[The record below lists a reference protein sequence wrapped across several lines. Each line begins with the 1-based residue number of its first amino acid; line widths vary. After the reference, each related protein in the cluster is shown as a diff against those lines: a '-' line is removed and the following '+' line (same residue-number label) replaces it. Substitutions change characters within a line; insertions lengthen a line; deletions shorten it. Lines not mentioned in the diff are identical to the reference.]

1 MMKGFWNKLGN
12 KYLSGIQE
20 GTLKVTYDDGSTM
33 RYGNGQAPHVA
44 LKLHNHQLFKRLSF
58 YGDIGFAES
67 YMDGDFETSNLT
79 DLIKLGLIN
88 SKTLATKSEDNGFKG
103 MVNLLP
109 QLNKVKHWMRK
120 NSKTQSQKNISEHY
134 DLSNDFFKLML
145 DDTMMYSSAVFEK
158 PNDSLYDAQQRKIKL
173 LADKLRLKP
182 GSKVLEIGSGW
193 GAMAIHLAKEKQCE
207 VTTVTLSKEQK
218 ALCEERFKE
227 EAVEKQ
233 VEILL
238 KDYRDLEGTFD
249 AIIAVEMFEA
259 VGKEYFDIFFKKCES
274 LLKPSG
280 VMVMQIITM
289 PDQRYSTYSKGTDF
303 IQKYIF
309 PGGHLP
315 SVGKILQTTSAHTRL
330 NLLHMEEFTE
340 DYAKTLR
347 LWHEAFLQ
355 KLSHVK
361 ELGFD
366 EYFIRM
372 WKMYLSYCE
381 AAFITRNINLVQV
394 AFTRDQNTHLNRG
407 LVA

>member
-1 MMKGFWNKLGN
+1 MKVLWNKLGD
-12 KYLSGIQE
+12 KYLSGIEE
-20 GTLKVTYDDGSTM
+20 GTLQVTYSDGVQKS
-33 RYGNGQAPHVA
+33 YGNGQSPKSDLHV
-44 LKLHNHQLFKRLSF
+44 NNSRLFKRMSL

-67 YMDGDFETSNLT
+67 YMDGDFETSDLT
-79 DLIKLGLIN
+79 ALIRIGLIN
-88 SKTLATKSEDNGFKG
+88 SKTLATKSEHKSYNRFFNI
-103 MVNLLP
+103 MP
-109 QLNKVKHWMRK
+109 QLNKIKHWMRK

-134 DLSNDFFKLML
+134 DLSNDFFELML
-145 DDTMMYSSAVFEK
+145 DDTMMYSSAVFEH
-158 PNDSLYDAQQRKIKL
+158 PEESLYSAQQRKIKL
-173 LADKLRLKP
+173 LADKLRLKR
-182 GSKVLEIGSGW
+182 GAKVLEIGSGW

-218 ALCEERFKE
+218 ALCEKRFKE
-227 EAVEKQ
+227 EEVEKQ
-233 VEILL
+233 IEVLL

-289 PDQRYSTYSKGTDF
+289 PDQRYAAYSKGTDF

-315 SVGKILQTTSAHTRL
+315 SVGKILETTSTHTRL

-347 LWHEAFLQ
+347 IWHEAFTQ
-355 KLSHVK
+355 KLDEVK
-361 ELGFD
+361 KLGFD

-394 AFTRDQNTHLNRG
+394 AFTRDQNIHLNKG

>member
-1 MMKGFWNKLGN
+1 MKGLWNKLGD
-12 KYLSGIQE
+12 KFLSRIEQ
-20 GTLKVTYDDGSTM
+20 GTLKVVYSDGTQIT
-33 RYGNGQAPHVA
+33 YGNGEAPKTSLLIHDSRFFRRLA
-44 LKLHNHQLFKRLSF
+44 L

-67 YMDGDFETSNLT
+67 YMDGDFEST
-79 DLIKLGLIN
+79 DLPNLISIALLN
-88 SKTLATKSEDNGFKG
+88 SKTLAAKSEDRSNNRFI
-103 MVNLLP
+103 NLLP

-120 NSKTQSQKNISEHY
+120 NSKTQSQKNISQHY
-134 DLSNDFFKLML
+134 DLSNDFFELML
-145 DDTMMYSSAVFEK
+145 DDTMMYSSAVFES
-158 PNDSLYDAQQRKIKL
+158 PEQSLHEAQKSKIKL
-173 LADKLRLKP
+173 LADKLHLTP
-182 GSKVLEIGSGW
+182 GAKVLEIGSGW
-193 GAMAIHLAKEKQCE
+193 GGMAIHLAKEKQCD

-218 ALCEERFKE
+218 ALCEQRFKKE
-227 EAVEKQ
+227 EVEDQ
-233 VEILL
+233 IEILL
-238 KDYRDLEGTFD
+238 KDYRDLDGTFD

-259 VGKEYFDIFFKKCES
+259 VGKEYFDVFFKKCES

-289 PDQRYSTYSKGTDF
+289 PDQRYSAYSKGTDF

-315 SVGKILQTTSAHTRL
+315 SMSKILQTTTEHTRL

-347 LWHEAFLQ
+347 LWHDAFNA
-355 KLSHVK
+355 KLHKVK

-372 WKMYLSYCE
+372 WKMYLCYCE

-394 AFTRDQNTHLNRG
+394 AFTRDQNTYLNKG

>member
-1 MMKGFWNKLGN
+1 
-12 KYLSGIQE
+12 
-20 GTLKVTYDDGSTM
+20 
-33 RYGNGQAPHVA
+33 
-44 LKLHNHQLFKRLSF
+44 
-58 YGDIGFAES
+58 
-67 YMDGDFETSNLT
+67 
-79 DLIKLGLIN
+79 
-88 SKTLATKSEDNGFKG
+88 
-103 MVNLLP
+103 
-109 QLNKVKHWMRK
+109 
-120 NSKTQSQKNISEHY
+120 
-134 DLSNDFFKLML
+134 
-145 DDTMMYSSAVFEK
+145 
-158 PNDSLYDAQQRKIKL
+158 
-173 LADKLRLKP
+173 
-182 GSKVLEIGSGW
+182 
-193 GAMAIHLAKEKQCE
+193 MAIHLAKEKQCD

-227 EAVEKQ
+227 EEVEKQ
-233 VEILL
+233 IEILL

-249 AIIAVEMFEA
+249 AVIAVEMFEA

-280 VMVMQIITM
+280 VLVMQIITM
-289 PDQRYSTYSKGTDF
+289 PDQRYAAYSKGTDF

-315 SVGKILQTTSAHTRL
+315 SVGKILDTTSNHTRL

-347 LWHEAFLQ
+347 LWSNAFEQ

-361 ELGFD
+361 KLGFD

-394 AFTRDQNTHLNRG
+394 AFTRDQNIHLNRG

>member
-1 MMKGFWNKLGN
+1 MNGFWNKLGD
-12 KYLSGIQE
+12 KYLNGIE
-20 GTLKVTYDDGSTM
+20 VGTLKVTYSDGTTKHYGDGS
-33 RYGNGQAPHVA
+33 APKTD
-44 LKLHNHQLFKRLSF
+44 LILHNSGFFKRLSL

-67 YMDGDFETSNLT
+67 YMDGDFETSDLT
-79 DLIKLGLIN
+79 ALIELALLN
-88 SKTLATKSEDNGFKG
+88 SKTLATKSEDSASSRF
-103 MVNLLP
+103 VNLMP

-158 PNDSLYDAQQRKIKL
+158 PNESLYEAQKRKIKL

-182 GSKVLEIGSGW
+182 GAKVLEIGSGW

-218 ALCEERFKE
+218 ALCEQRFQK

-233 VEILL
+233 IEILL

-259 VGKEYFDIFFKKCES
+259 VGQEYFDIFFKKCES

-280 VMVMQIITM
+280 VMVMQVITM
-289 PDQRYSTYSKGTDF
+289 PDQRYNAYAKGTDF

-315 SVGKILQTTSAHTRL
+315 SVGKMLDTTSSHTRL

-347 LWHEAFLQ
+347 LWHESFQ
-355 KLSHVK
+355 NKLSHVK
-361 ELGFD
+361 RLGFD

-381 AAFITRNINLVQV
+381 AAFITRNINLVQI
-394 AFTRDQNTHLNRG
+394 AFTRDQNIHLNRG

>member
-1 MMKGFWNKLGN
+1 MKALWNKLGD
-12 KYLSGIQE
+12 KYLSGIEQ
-20 GTLKVTYDDGSTM
+20 GTLHVTFNDGSQKT
-33 RYGNGQAPHVA
+33 YGNGDSPKAD
-44 LKLHNHQLFKRLSF
+44 LKIHKSDIFKRMAL

-67 YMDGDFETSNLT
+67 YMDGDFETSDLT
-79 DLIKLGLIN
+79 ALITLALIN
-88 SKTLATKSEDNGFKG
+88 SKTLATKSEDRTQNRFI
-103 MVNLLP
+103 NLIP
-109 QLNKVKHWMRK
+109 QLNKIKHWMRK

-134 DLSNDFFKLML
+134 DLSNDFFELML
-145 DDTMMYSSAVFEK
+145 DDTMMYSSAVFEDAE
-158 PNDSLYDAQQRKIKL
+158 DSLYTAQQRKIKL

-182 GSKVLEIGSGW
+182 GAKVLEIGSGW
-193 GAMAIHLAKEKQCE
+193 GAMAIHLAKEKQCD

-218 ALCEERFKE
+218 ALCEKRFQE
-227 EAVEKQ
+227 EEVEKQ
-233 VEILL
+233 IEILL

-259 VGKEYFDIFFKKCES
+259 VGKEYFDVFFKKCES

-289 PDQRYSTYSKGTDF
+289 PDQRYAAYSKGTDF

-315 SVGKILQTTSAHTRL
+315 SVGKILETTSTHTRL

-347 LWHEAFLQ
+347 LWHEAFLEKRDKVQ
-355 KLSHVK
+355 D
-361 ELGFD
+361 LGFD
-366 EYFIRM
+366 SYFIRM

-381 AAFITRNINLVQV
+381 AAFTTRNINLVQV
-394 AFTRDQNTHLNRG
+394 AFTRDQNIHLNKG

>member
-1 MMKGFWNKLGN
+1 MNVLWNKLGD
-12 KYLSGIQE
+12 KYLSGIEQ
-20 GTLKVTYDDGSTM
+20 GTLHVTYSDGTKKT
-33 RYGNGQAPHVA
+33 YGNGEMPRAD
-44 LKLHNHQLFKRLSF
+44 LKVYKSKLFKRMAL

-67 YMDGDFETSNLT
+67 YMDGDFETSDMT
-79 DLIKLGLIN
+79 SLITLGLIN
-88 SKTLATKSEDNGFKG
+88 SKTLATKSEDKSYKRF
-103 MVNLLP
+103 VNLLP
-109 QLNKVKHWMRK
+109 QLNKIKHWMRK

-134 DLSNDFFKLML
+134 DLSNDFFELML
-145 DDTMMYSSAVFEK
+145 DDTMMYSSAVFEH
-158 PNDSLYDAQQRKIKL
+158 PEESLYSAQQRKIKL

-193 GAMAIHLAKEKQCE
+193 GAMAIHLAKEKECE

-218 ALCEERFKE
+218 ALCEKRFKE
-227 EAVEKQ
+227 EEVEKQ
-233 VEILL
+233 IEILL

-289 PDQRYSTYSKGTDF
+289 PDQRYDAYSKGTDF

-315 SVGKILQTTSAHTRL
+315 SVGKILETTSTHTRL

-347 LWHEAFLQ
+347 LWHETFLQ
-355 KLSHVK
+355 KRDEVLN
-361 ELGFD
+361 LGFD
-366 EYFIRM
+366 SYFIRM

-394 AFTRDQNTHLNRG
+394 AFTRDQNIHLNRG

>member
-1 MMKGFWNKLGN
+1 MRVFWNKLGD
-12 KYLSGIQE
+12 KYLSGIEQ
-20 GTLKVTYDDGSTM
+20 GTLHVTYSDGIQKT
-33 RYGNGQAPHVA
+33 YGNGQSPKAD
-44 LKLHNHQLFKRLSF
+44 LHIYNSQIFKRMSL

-67 YMDGDFETSNLT
+67 YMDGDFETSDLT
-79 DLIKLGLIN
+79 ALITIGLIN
-88 SKTLATKSEDNGFKG
+88 SKTLATKSEDRAYNRF
-103 MVNLLP
+103 VNLMP
-109 QLNKVKHWMRK
+109 QLNKIKHWMRK

-134 DLSNDFFKLML
+134 DLSNDFFELML
-145 DDTMMYSSAVFEK
+145 DDTMMYSSAVFEH
-158 PNDSLYDAQQRKIKL
+158 PEESLYSAQQRKIKL

-182 GSKVLEIGSGW
+182 GAKVLEIGSGW

-218 ALCEERFKE
+218 ALCEQRFKE
-227 EAVEKQ
+227 EEVEKQ
-233 VEILL
+233 IEILL

-289 PDQRYSTYSKGTDF
+289 PDQRYAAYSKGTDF

-315 SVGKILQTTSAHTRL
+315 SVGKILETTSTHTRL

-355 KLSHVK
+355 KLDAVK
-361 ELGFD
+361 KLGFD

-394 AFTRDQNTHLNRG
+394 AFTRDQNIQLNKG

>member
-1 MMKGFWNKLGN
+1 MRVFWNKLGD
-12 KYLSGIQE
+12 KYLSGIEQ
-20 GTLKVTYDDGSTM
+20 GTLHVTYSDGIQKT
-33 RYGNGQAPHVA
+33 YGNGQSPKAD
-44 LKLHNHQLFKRLSF
+44 LQIHNSQFFKRISL

-67 YMDGDFETSNLT
+67 YMDGDFETSDLT
-79 DLIKLGLIN
+79 ALITIGLLN
-88 SKTLATKSEDNGFKG
+88 SKTLATKSEDRAYNRF
-103 MVNLLP
+103 VNLMP
-109 QLNKVKHWMRK
+109 QLNKIKHWMRK

-134 DLSNDFFKLML
+134 DLSNDFFELML
-145 DDTMMYSSAVFEK
+145 DDTMMYSSAVFEH
-158 PNDSLYDAQQRKIKL
+158 PEESLYSAQQRKIKL

-218 ALCEERFKE
+218 ALCEHRFKE
-227 EAVEKQ
+227 EEVEKQ
-233 VEILL
+233 IEILL

-289 PDQRYSTYSKGTDF
+289 PDQRYAAYSKGTDF

-315 SVGKILQTTSAHTRL
+315 SVGKILETTSTHTRL

-355 KLSHVK
+355 KLDEVK
-361 ELGFD
+361 NLGFD

-394 AFTRDQNTHLNRG
+394 AFTRDQNIQLNKG

>member
-1 MMKGFWNKLGN
+1 MKGFWNKLGD
-12 KYLSGIQE
+12 KYLNGIQE
-20 GTLKVTYDDGSTM
+20 GTLEVTYDDGSIIS
-33 RYGNGQAPHVA
+33 YGNGHEPRAD
-44 LKLHNHQLFKRLSF
+44 LKISNSQFFKRLSL

-67 YMDGDFETSNLT
+67 YMDGDFETSDLT
-79 DLIKLGLIN
+79 ALIKLALIN
-88 SKTLATKSEDNGFKG
+88 SKTLATKSEDRSYNR
-103 MVNLLP
+103 MINLLP
-109 QLNKVKHWMRK
+109 QLNKIKHWMRK

-158 PNDSLYDAQQRKIKL
+158 PDDSLHQAQQRKIKL
-173 LADKLRLKP
+173 LADKLRLQP
-182 GSKVLEIGSGW
+182 GAKVLEIGSGW
-193 GAMAIHLAKEKQCE
+193 GAMAIHLAKEKQCD

-218 ALCEERFKE
+218 ALCEQRFKE
-227 EAVEKQ
+227 EEVEKQ
-233 VEILL
+233 IEILL

-289 PDQRYSTYSKGTDF
+289 PDQRYDAYSKGTDF

-315 SVGKILQTTSAHTRL
+315 SVGKILDTTSKHTRL

-347 LWHEAFLQ
+347 LWHDAFQQ

-361 ELGFD
+361 KLGFD
-366 EYFIRM
+366 DYFIRM

-394 AFTRDQNTHLNRG
+394 AFTRDQNIYLNRG

>member
-1 MMKGFWNKLGN
+1 MNALWNKLGD
-12 KYLSGIQE
+12 KYLSGIEQ
-20 GTLKVTYDDGSTM
+20 GTLHVTYSDGTQKT
-33 RYGNGQAPHVA
+33 YGNGENPKADLRVY
-44 LKLHNHQLFKRLSF
+44 KSQLFKRMAL

-67 YMDGDFETSNLT
+67 YMDGDFETSDMT
-79 DLIKLGLIN
+79 SLITLALIN
-88 SKTLATKSEDNGFKG
+88 SKTLATKSEDRSYRRF
-103 MVNLLP
+103 VNLMP
-109 QLNKVKHWMRK
+109 QLNKIKHWMRK

-134 DLSNDFFKLML
+134 DLSNDFFELML
-145 DDTMMYSSAVFEK
+145 DDTMMYSSAVFEH
-158 PNDSLYDAQQRKIKL
+158 PEESLYAAQQRKIKL

-182 GSKVLEIGSGW
+182 GAKVLEIGSGW
-193 GAMAIHLAKEKQCE
+193 GAMAIHLAKERQCE

-218 ALCEERFKE
+218 ALCEKRFKE
-227 EAVEKQ
+227 AEVEKQ
-233 VEILL
+233 IEILL

-289 PDQRYSTYSKGTDF
+289 PDQRYDAYSKGTDF

-315 SVGKILQTTSAHTRL
+315 SVGKILETTSKHTRL

-355 KLSHVK
+355 KRDAVLN
-361 ELGFD
+361 LGFD
-366 EYFIRM
+366 SYFIRM

-394 AFTRDQNTHLNRG
+394 AFTRDQNIHLNRG

>member
-1 MMKGFWNKLGN
+1 MRAFWNKLGD
-12 KYLSGIQE
+12 KYLSGIQQ
-20 GTLKVTYDDGSTM
+20 GTLHVTYSNGSKKT
-33 RYGNGQAPHVA
+33 YGNGQSPKAD
-44 LKLHNHQLFKRLSF
+44 LYIHNSQIFKRMSL

-67 YMDGDFETSNLT
+67 YMDGDFESSDLT
-79 DLIKLGLIN
+79 ALITLGLLN
-88 SKTLATKSEDNGFKG
+88 SKTLATKSEDKTYNRF
-103 MVNLLP
+103 VNLMP
-109 QLNKVKHWMRK
+109 QANKIKHWMRK

-145 DDTMMYSSAVFEK
+145 DDTMMYSSAVFEH
-158 PNDSLYDAQQRKIKL
+158 PEESLYMAQQRKIKL

-182 GSKVLEIGSGW
+182 GAKVLEIGSGW
-193 GAMAIHLAKEKQCE
+193 GAMAIHLAKEKQCD

-218 ALCEERFKE
+218 ALCEKRFRE
-227 EAVEKQ
+227 EEVEKQ
-233 VEILL
+233 IEILL
-238 KDYRDLEGTFD
+238 KDYRDLDGTFD

-289 PDQRYSTYSKGTDF
+289 PDQRYAAYSKGTDF

-315 SVGKILQTTSAHTRL
+315 SVGKILETTSKHTRL

-355 KLSHVK
+355 KRDEVLN
-361 ELGFD
+361 LGFD
-366 EYFIRM
+366 SYFIRM

-394 AFTRDQNTHLNRG
+394 AFTRDQNINLNKG

>member
-1 MMKGFWNKLGN
+1 MNGFWNKLGD
-12 KYLSGIQE
+12 KYLQGIKE
-20 GTLKVTYDDGSTM
+20 GTLEVTYSDGTKII
-33 RYGNGQAPHVA
+33 YGNGESPKADV
-44 LKLHNHQLFKRLSF
+44 QLNNSAFFKRLSL

-67 YMDGDFETSNLT
+67 YMDGDFETSDLT
-79 DLIKLGLIN
+79 ALIKIALIN
-88 SKTLATKSEDNGFKG
+88 SKTLATKSEDKTSSRL
-103 MVNLLP
+103 VNLLP
-109 QLNKVKHWMRK
+109 QMNKVKHWMRK

-158 PNDSLYDAQQRKIKL
+158 SDDTLYDAQKRKIKL

-182 GSKVLEIGSGW
+182 GAKVLEIGSGW

-218 ALCEERFKE
+218 ALCETRFKE
-227 EAVEKQ
+227 EEVEKQ

-249 AIIAVEMFEA
+249 AVIAVEMFEA
-259 VGKEYFDIFFKKCES
+259 VGKEYFDIFFKKCEA

-280 VMVMQIITM
+280 VLVMQIITM
-289 PDQRYSTYSKGTDF
+289 PDQRYAAYSKGTDF

-315 SVGKILQTTSAHTRL
+315 SVGKILQTTSTHTRL

-347 LWHEAFLQ
+347 LWQEAFES
-355 KLSHVK
+355 KLEHVK
-361 ELGFD
+361 NLGFD

-394 AFTRDQNTHLNRG
+394 AFTRDQNIHLNKG

>member
-1 MMKGFWNKLGN
+1 MKVLWNKLGD
-12 KYLSGIQE
+12 KYLNGIEQ
-20 GTLKVTYDDGSTM
+20 GTLHVTFSNGRKKT
-33 RYGNGQAPHVA
+33 YGNGEAPTTDLTIH
-44 LKLHNHQLFKRLSF
+44 KSRFFKRLAL

-67 YMDGDFETSNLT
+67 YMDGDFETSDLT
-79 DLIKLGLIN
+79 ALITLGLIN
-88 SKTLATKSEDNGFKG
+88 SKTLATKSEDREHNRF
-103 MVNLLP
+103 VNLLP
-109 QLNKVKHWMRK
+109 QFNNIKHWMRK
-120 NSKTQSQKNISEHY
+120 NSKTQSKKNISEHY
-134 DLSNDFFKLML
+134 DLSNDFFELML
-145 DDTMMYSSAVFEK
+145 DDTMMYSSAVFEH
-158 PNDSLYDAQQRKIKL
+158 PEESLYTAQKRKIKL

-218 ALCEERFKE
+218 ALCEKRFQKE
-227 EAVEKQ
+227 EVEKQ

-280 VMVMQIITM
+280 VLVMQIITM
-289 PDQRYSTYSKGTDF
+289 PDQRYDAYSKGTDF

-315 SVGKILQTTSAHTRL
+315 SVGKILQTTTTHTRL

-347 LWHEAFLQ
+347 LWHDAFLE
-355 KLSHVK
+355 KLDKVK
-361 ELGFD
+361 KLGFD
-366 EYFIRM
+366 DYFIRM

-394 AFTRDQNTHLNRG
+394 VFSRDQNMYLNKG

>member
-1 MMKGFWNKLGN
+1 MKGFWNRLGD
-12 KYLSGIQE
+12 KYLSRIEQ
-20 GTLKVTYDDGSTM
+20 GTLDVTYDDGTFIS
-33 RYGNGQAPHVA
+33 YGNGHEPRAD
-44 LKLHNHQLFKRLSF
+44 LHINNSKFFKRLSL

-67 YMDGDFETSNLT
+67 YMDGDFETSDLT
-79 DLIKLGLIN
+79 ALIKLALIN
-88 SKTLATKSEDNGFKG
+88 SKTLATKSEDNAYNR
-103 MVNLLP
+103 MINLLP
-109 QLNKVKHWMRK
+109 QINKIKHWMRK
-120 NSKTQSQKNISEHY
+120 NSKTQSRKNISEHY

-158 PNDSLYDAQQRKIKL
+158 PDESLYQAQQRKIKL
-173 LADKLRLKP
+173 LADKLRLQP
-182 GSKVLEIGSGW
+182 GAKVLEIGSGW

-218 ALCEERFKE
+218 ALCEQRFKE
-227 EAVEKQ
+227 EEVEKQ
-233 VEILL
+233 IEILL

-289 PDQRYSTYSKGTDF
+289 PDQRYDAYSKGTDF

-315 SVGKILQTTSAHTRL
+315 SVGKILDTTSKHTRL

-347 LWHEAFLQ
+347 LWHDAFQQ

-361 ELGFD
+361 KLGFD
-366 EYFIRM
+366 DYFIRM

-394 AFTRDQNTHLNRG
+394 AFTRDQNIYLNRG

>member
-1 MMKGFWNKLGN
+1 MRVFWNKLGD
-12 KYLSGIQE
+12 KYLSAIE
-20 GTLKVTYDDGSTM
+20 KGTLNVTYSDGMQKT
-33 RYGNGQAPHVA
+33 YGNGQLPKADVHI
-44 LKLHNHQLFKRLSF
+44 HNSQVFKRMSL

-67 YMDGDFETSNLT
+67 YMDGDFETSDLT
-79 DLIKLGLIN
+79 ALITIGLIN
-88 SKTLATKSEDNGFKG
+88 SKTLATKSEDRAYNRFI
-103 MVNLLP
+103 NLMP
-109 QLNKVKHWMRK
+109 QLNKLKHWMRK

-134 DLSNDFFKLML
+134 DLSNNFFELML
-145 DDTMMYSSAVFEK
+145 DDTMMYSSAVFEH
-158 PNDSLYDAQQRKIKL
+158 PEESLYSAQQRKIKL

-182 GSKVLEIGSGW
+182 GAKVLEIGSGW

-218 ALCEERFKE
+218 ALCEQRFKE
-227 EAVEKQ
+227 EEVEKQ
-233 VEILL
+233 IEILL

-289 PDQRYSTYSKGTDF
+289 PDQRYPAYSKGTDF

-315 SVGKILQTTSAHTRL
+315 SVGKILETTSTHTRL

-355 KLSHVK
+355 KLDEVK
-361 ELGFD
+361 NLGFD

-394 AFTRDQNTHLNRG
+394 AFTRDQNIQLNKG

>member
-1 MMKGFWNKLGN
+1 MKGLWNKLGD
-12 KYLSGIQE
+12 KYLSGIE
-20 GTLKVTYDDGSTM
+20 LGTLNVTYSNGIKKT
-33 RYGNGQAPHVA
+33 YGNGEYPKAD
-44 LKLHNHQLFKRLSF
+44 LHIHNSQMFKRMSF

-67 YMDGDFETSNLT
+67 YMDGDFESSDLT
-79 DLIKLGLIN
+79 ALITLGLLN
-88 SKTLATKSEDNGFKG
+88 SKTLATKSEDKTYNRF
-103 MVNLLP
+103 VNLMP
-109 QLNKVKHWMRK
+109 QLNKIKHWMRK

-145 DDTMMYSSAVFEK
+145 DDTMMYSSAVFEH
-158 PNDSLYDAQQRKIKL
+158 PEESLYMAQQRKIKL

-182 GSKVLEIGSGW
+182 GAKVLEIGSGW

-218 ALCEERFKE
+218 ALCEKRFKE
-227 EAVEKQ
+227 EEVEKQ
-233 VEILL
+233 IEVML

-249 AIIAVEMFEA
+249 AIVAVEMFEA

-289 PDQRYSTYSKGTDF
+289 PDQRYAAYSKGTDF

-315 SVGKILQTTSAHTRL
+315 SVGKILETTSTHTRL

-347 LWHEAFLQ
+347 IWHEAFIQ
-355 KLSHVK
+355 KIDEVK
-361 ELGFD
+361 KLGFD

-394 AFTRDQNTHLNRG
+394 SFTRDQNIHLNKG

>member
-1 MMKGFWNKLGN
+1 MKVFWNKLGD
-12 KYLSGIQE
+12 KYLSGIKQ
-20 GTLKVTYDDGSTM
+20 GTLHVTFSNGSKKT
-33 RYGNGQAPHVA
+33 YGNGEDPIADLNIH
-44 LKLHNHQLFKRLSF
+44 KSRFFKRLAL

-67 YMDGDFETSNLT
+67 YMDGDFETSDLT
-79 DLIKLGLIN
+79 ALITLALIN
-88 SKTLATKSEDNGFKG
+88 SKTLATKSEDNNHNRF
-103 MVNLLP
+103 VNLLP
-109 QLNKVKHWMRK
+109 QFNKIKHWMRK

-134 DLSNDFFKLML
+134 DLSNDFFELML
-145 DDTMMYSSAVFEK
+145 DDTMMYSSAVFSDPEE
-158 PNDSLYDAQQRKIKL
+158 SLYTAQKRKIKL
-173 LADKLRLKP
+173 LADKLRLKQ
-182 GSKVLEIGSGW
+182 GAKVLEIGSGW
-193 GAMAIHLAKEKQCE
+193 GAMAIHLAKEKECE

-218 ALCEERFKE
+218 ALCEKRFKE
-227 EAVEKQ
+227 EEVEKQ

-289 PDQRYSTYSKGTDF
+289 PDQRYDAYSKGTDF

-315 SVGKILQTTSAHTRL
+315 SVGKILETTTTHTRL

-347 LWHEAFLQ
+347 LWHNAFLD
-355 KLSHVK
+355 KLDQVK
-361 ELGFD
+361 QLGFD
-366 EYFIRM
+366 TYFIRM
-372 WKMYLSYCE
+372 WRMYLSYCE
-381 AAFITRNINLVQV
+381 AAFVTRNINLVQV
-394 AFTRDQNTHLNRG
+394 AFTRDQNIYLNKG

>member
-1 MMKGFWNKLGN
+1 MRVFWNKLGD
-12 KYLSGIQE
+12 KYLSAIEQ
-20 GTLKVTYDDGSTM
+20 GTLNVTYSDGMQKT
-33 RYGNGQAPHVA
+33 YGNGQLPKADVHI
-44 LKLHNHQLFKRLSF
+44 HNSQVFKRMSL

-67 YMDGDFETSNLT
+67 YMDGDFETSDLT
-79 DLIKLGLIN
+79 ALITIGLIN
-88 SKTLATKSEDNGFKG
+88 SKTLATKSEDRAYNRFI
-103 MVNLLP
+103 NLMP
-109 QLNKVKHWMRK
+109 QLNKLKHWMRK

-134 DLSNDFFKLML
+134 DLSNNFFELML
-145 DDTMMYSSAVFEK
+145 DDTMMYSSAVFEH
-158 PNDSLYDAQQRKIKL
+158 PEESLYSAQQRKIKL

-182 GSKVLEIGSGW
+182 GAKVLEIGSGW

-218 ALCEERFKE
+218 ALCEQRFKE
-227 EAVEKQ
+227 EEVEKQ
-233 VEILL
+233 IEILL

-289 PDQRYSTYSKGTDF
+289 PDQRYPAYSKGTDF

-315 SVGKILQTTSAHTRL
+315 SVGKILETTSTHTRL

-355 KLSHVK
+355 KLDEVK
-361 ELGFD
+361 NLGFD

-394 AFTRDQNTHLNRG
+394 AFTRDQNIQLNKG